1 MTFSTVAGQ
10 LTDRMT
16 GYSVPAPAFHIV
28 VGGKDITK
36 KAQSRLISL
45 SLTDNREAEADTL
58 ELVLDDTDGGL
69 DLPRRGAL
77 IRLSIGWQGETLIPK
92 GTYTVDEI
100 THTGAPDQL
109 TITARS
115 ADFRASLNVRR
126 EQSWHN
132 ITLADLAKTIAT
144 RNKLNASV
152 QPGLE
157 QLKIDH
163 SDQADESDASYLA
176 RTGKEY
182 GFSFSV
188 KNGTLLLISA
198 GSGKTAGIKPL
209 PTITLNRKSG
219 DRHQFTIADRDA
231 YTGVIAHYI
240 DHHKA
245 RREKIHIRR
254 RHRTQEKDPGKL
266 TGNRHQGD
274 YLIGSDENVLVL
286 RHTYASAGNA
296 KRAARSAW
304 ERLQRGAATFTLTLA
319 IGRPEL
325 TPEYPVK
332 IRGFK
337 PTINA
342 ADWTIKSVTHEIGDG
357 GLITTLEMEVS
368 ADRVDMV

>member
-1 MTFSTVAGQ
+1 
-10 LTDRMT
+10 MT
-16 GYSVPAPAFHIV
+16 GYGIPAAAFRIV
-28 VGGKDITK
+28 VDGRDVTK

-58 ELVLDDTDGGL
+58 ELVLDDADGGL
-69 DLPRRGAL
+69 DLPRRGAQVH
-77 IRLSIGWQGETLIPK
+77 LSIGWQGETLIPK

-100 THTGAPDQL
+100 THSGAPDQL

-115 ADFRASLNVRR
+115 ADFRASLNIRR

-144 RNKLNASV
+144 RNKLNVRV
-152 QPGLE
+152 QPGLA
-157 QLKIDH
+157 QLKISH
-163 SDQADESDASYLA
+163 SDQADESDASYLT

-188 KNGTLLLISA
+188 KNGALILISA
-198 GSGKTAGIKPL
+198 GSGKTAGDRPL
-209 PTITLNRKSG
+209 PTVTINRSSG

-240 DHHKA
+240 NHHRA
-245 RREKIHIRR
+245 AREKIHIRR
-254 RHRTQEKDPGKL
+254 RHRVQEKDPGKL

-296 KRAARSAW
+296 KRAARNAW
-304 ERLQRGAATFTLTLA
+304 ERLQRGAATFSITLA
-319 IGRPEL
+319 IGQPEL

-337 PTINA
+337 PAINA
-342 ADWTIKSVTHEIGDG
+342 ADWTIKSVTHEIGDS

-368 ADRVDMV
+368 ADEVNMV